1 MVPIVENDNPQ
12 AGISMRVINQF
23 FEELSKLKPEVRSY
37 YKFYASMFQIYNEGV
52 FDLLN
57 FSSEE
62 GFSNNTMRNRG
73 INKM

>member
-37 YKFYASMFQIYNEGV
+37 YKFYASMF
-52 FDLLN
+52 
-57 FSSEE
+57 
-62 GFSNNTMRNRG
+62 
-73 INKM
+73 